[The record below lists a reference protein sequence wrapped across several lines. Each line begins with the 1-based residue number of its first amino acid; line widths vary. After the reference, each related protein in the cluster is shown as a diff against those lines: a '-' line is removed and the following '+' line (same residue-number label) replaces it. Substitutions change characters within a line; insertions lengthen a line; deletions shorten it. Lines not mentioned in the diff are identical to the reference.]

1 MEKRREYSKPF
12 LMAEEFVPQNYCWV
26 CYPAG
31 NGQGVYA
38 PFKESNGLPGLQ
50 ITGISPGTYYGV
62 DKSIPGDTREN
73 NWDGTLYLRC
83 DPPAYRVFPKAP
95 SNVPGSGATLQDW
108 EAYYT
113 HGDNTGQGVWVFHDI
128 SGKTYYK
135 INLGVTPDQ
144 VESNHS

>member
-1 MEKRREYSKPF
+1 MERKNYSKPF
-12 LMAEEFVPQNYCWV
+12 MYTERFTPQNYCWV

-31 NGQGVYA
+31 SGNGVYA

-50 ITGISPGTYYGV
+50 ITGRPVGWHGIE
-62 DKSIPGDTREN
+62 KNIEGDTKES
-73 NWDGTLYLRC
+73 NWDGTVYLKC
-83 DPPAYRVFPKAP
+83 DPPAYRVFPQGESA
-95 SNVPGSGATLQDW
+95 VPGSGATPQDW

-113 HGDNTGQGVWVFHDI
+113 WGDNTGQGVWVFHDI

-135 INLGVTPDQ
+135 INQKPTPDQ